1 MSEPGSIGSPT
12 ACPVEIVPLP
22 GTAPTGTT
30 TPTGTAASKDP
41 DLSIILPVY
50 NERES
55 LPPLLAEIRAA
66 LRGSPLTYEIVLVD
80 DGSTDGSAEVI
91 RAAALASPAVT
102 GVFFEKNAG
111 QSAAFAA
118 GFRFARG
125 EALITMDADGQNDPA
140 DIPALIAALQRA
152 DVVSGIRSRR
162 ADGWRRRASSR
173 IANAVRRA
181 VVGDHIVDTGCSLKA
196 YRRDAVEGIPFF
208 AGAHR
213 FLAGICEMRGARV
226 AQIPVRHRPRLKGV
240 SKYGVGN
247 RLFRGIRD
255 LVGVRW
261 LRSRLLRFRV
271 REVIHG

>member
-1 MSEPGSIGSPT
+1 VPDPSPIGAPI
-12 ACPVEIVPLP
+12 AWPVGPLP
-22 GTAPTGTT
+22 DAAPSGTAT
-30 TPTGTAASKDP
+30 SKPP

-55 LPPLLAEIRAA
+55 LPPLIAEIHAA
-66 LRGSPLTYEIVLVD
+66 LRGTPHTYEILLVD
-80 DGSTDGSAEVI
+80 DGSTDGSADVI
-91 RAAALASPAVT
+91 RTAALESPAVT
-102 GVFFEKNAG
+102 GIVFEKNAG

-125 EALITMDADGQNDPA
+125 DILVTMDADGQNDPA
-140 DIPALIAALQRA
+140 DIPILVSALENA
-152 DVVSGIRSRR
+152 DVAAGIRARR
-162 ADGWRRRASSR
+162 ADGWRRRASSK

-181 VVGDHIVDTGCSLKA
+181 VVGDHIIDTGCSLKA
-196 YRRDAVEGIPFF
+196 YRRRAVEGIPFF

-226 AQIPVRHRPRLKGV
+226 AQIPVRHRPRLRGV

-255 LVGVRW
+255 LIGVRW
-261 LRSRLLRFRV
+261 LRSRLLQFRV

>member
-1 MSEPGSIGSPT
+1 MSEPGSIEAPIAWPPGPLAT
-12 ACPVEIVPLP
+12 AGL
-22 GTAPTGTT
+22 TGTT
-30 TPTGTAASKDP
+30 APPAP
-41 DLSIILPVY
+41 DLSIIIPVY
-50 NERES
+50 NEVES
-55 LPPLLAEIRAA
+55 LPPLLAETHAA
-66 LRGSPLTYEIVLVD
+66 LRATGNTYEILIVD

-91 RAAALASPAVT
+91 RAATLQSAAVT
-102 GVFFEKNAG
+102 GIVFETNAG

-125 EALITMDADGQNDPA
+125 DVLITMDGDGQNDPA
-140 DIPALIAALQRA
+140 DIPSLLAALVDA
-152 DVVSGIRSRR
+152 DVAAGIRANR

-173 IANAVRRA
+173 IANATRRA
-181 VVGDHIVDTGCSLKA
+181 ILGDHIADTGCSLKA
-196 YRRDAVEGIPFF
+196 YRRRAVEGIPLF

-213 FLAGICEMRGARV
+213 FLAAICEMRGARV

-255 LVGVRW
+255 LIGVRW
-261 LRSRLLRFRV
+261 LRSRLLQFRV

>member
-1 MSEPGSIGSPT
+1 MPEPGSIGAPI
-12 ACPVEIVPLP
+12 AWPVGPLP
-22 GTAPTGTT
+22 DAAPSGA
-30 TPTGTAASKDP
+30 AASKPP

-55 LPPLLAEIRAA
+55 LPPLIAEIHAA
-66 LRGSPLTYEIVLVD
+66 LRGTPHTYEILLVD
-80 DGSTDGSAEVI
+80 DGSTDGSADVI
-91 RAAALASPAVT
+91 HTAALESSNVT
-102 GVFFEKNAG
+102 GIVFEKNAG

-125 EALITMDADGQNDPA
+125 EILVTMDADGQNDPA
-140 DIPALIAALQRA
+140 DIPVLLAALEHA
-152 DVVSGIRSRR
+152 DVVSGIRLSR
-162 ADGWRRRASSR
+162 ADGWRRRASSS

-196 YRRDAVEGIPFF
+196 YRRRAVEGIPFF
-208 AGAHR
+208 TGAHR

-226 AQIPVRHRPRLKGV
+226 AQVPVRHRPRRHGV

-255 LVGVRW
+255 LIGVRW
-261 LRSRLLRFRV
+261 LRSRLLQFRV
-271 REVIHG
+271 REIIHG